1 MGALFSFFL
10 RLFLCFV
17 AAKFLLH
24 AVGVESRQYLIGLT
38 VLLTANVY
46 WLSYLV
52 FRDRGPATGGYR
64 KPAPRGPRARERPS
78 EPSAGADLGSWPDFP
93 WTGSPGLAGRQQQE
107 SPQASCRPGAG
118 PCPGAAQAGR
128 LGKLYWPTECR
139 VCLLGQV
146 IFP

>member
-10 RLFLCFV
+10 RLFICFV

-52 FRDRGPATGGYR
+52 FRDRGAGH
-64 KPAPRGPRARERPS
+64 RGPPEARPPEGAAGQEKGPP
-78 EPSAGADLGSWPDFP
+78 EPSAGG
-93 WTGSPGLAGRQQQE
+93 
-107 SPQASCRPGAG
+107 
-118 PCPGAAQAGR
+118 
-128 LGKLYWPTECR
+128 
-139 VCLLGQV
+139 
-146 IFP
+146 